1 MQAVDGIGGN
11 AYGYMIYG
19 TIKFEQPVTA
29 LEDESGYY
37 CILKAEIEAVG
48 MKKGDV
54 IYSSVTTYESKGEN
68 WNECVSKGK
77 EKLAEL
83 VVSDIIY
90 GL

>member
-1 MQAVDGIGGN
+1 
-11 AYGYMIYG
+11 MIYG

-54 IYSSVTTYESKGEN
+54 IYSSVSTYESKGKN